1 MVSQSGTLYV
11 VATPIGNLED
21 ISSRALKTLTGVDK
35 ILAEDTR
42 RTQQLLTHFGIKGS
56 LVSLHD
62 HNERQRIEQVI
73 DWLQQGLQLALVSD
87 AGTPLISDPGYVL
100 VQALRQQGLSV
111 VPVPGP
117 SAIITALS
125 AAGLPTDRFCFEGF
139 LAAKSS
145 ARKKQLELLRQ
156 ETRTCVFYES
166 SHRIMDCL
174 QDMQEVL
181 GDEREVVLARELTK
195 RFETFL
201 YGSLARV
208 TEQVSDDDDQ
218 QRGEFVVMI
227 KGVDVKETTSEMSA
241 EQVLRELLPHLP
253 TKQAAQ
259 IAANLTGLSKRE
271 LYQMALTLKASLA

>member
-1 MVSQSGTLYV
+1 MVSQFGTLYV

-21 ISSRALKTLTGVDK
+21 LSTRALKTLTQADK

-100 VQALRQQGLSV
+100 VQALRQRGLSV
-111 VPVPGP
+111 VPIPGP

-145 ARKKQLELLRQ
+145 ARKKQLELLKR
-156 ETRTCVFYES
+156 EVRTCVFYES
-166 SHRIMDCL
+166 SHRIVDSLMD
-174 QDMQEVL
+174 MKAVF
-181 GDEREVVLARELTK
+181 GDERELVLARELTK
-195 RFETFL
+195 RFETFITGTVASVL
-201 YGSLARV
+201 DRV
-208 TEQVSDDDDQ
+208 AADSDQ
-218 QRGEFVVMI
+218 QRGEFVVMVR
-227 KGVDVKETTSEMSA
+227 GVSNIAQTSELSS
-241 EQVLRELLPHLP
+241 EQVLQELLPHLS
-253 TKQAAQ
+253 TKAAAQ
-259 IAANLTGLSKRE
+259 VAANLTGGSKRD
-271 LYQMALTLKASLA
+271 LYQMALAMKG